1 MRFPSATVAALKAVD
16 TTAAAR
22 AIPGGMP
29 AELLRQVLLVYSDL
43 VSRSRSLTA
52 VLRYASPLP
61 TGGQEAKEV
70 LRCLGFGAP
79 AAARFDADLAS
90 ARALAQATPPVTVAP
105 PDSRP
110 AAEVAVRVSLIDGAN
125 SGCAS
130 CGGAV
135 FTSLSTVIWQPKN
148 EPGVGHSDGT
158 INGIRFRADCQ
169 AGRGWD
175 VMIWAC

>member
-1 MRFPSATVAALKAVD
+1 MAALKALD

-29 AELLRQVLLVYSDL
+29 AELLRRVLLVYSDL

-52 VLRYASPLP
+52 VLRYSSLPALP
-61 TGGQEAKEV
+61 TGGQDARDV
-70 LRCLGFGAP
+70 LRCLGNGAP

-90 ARALAQATPPVTVAP
+90 ARALAEATQPVTVAP
-105 PDSRP
+105 PDSR
-110 AAEVAVRVSLIDGAN
+110 ATAEVAVRVSFTDLAN
-125 SGCAS
+125 SGCGS
-130 CGGAV
+130 CGGEV
-135 FTSLSTVIWQPKN
+135 FTRLPTLIWQPKD
-148 EPGVGHSDGT
+148 EPYVGHSDGT
-158 INGIRFRADCQ
+158 VNGIRFRANYQ